1 MNRLAIFS
9 KLAKTTAAF
18 LLTSGIVISAPTY
31 AREVSQVP
39 LLLGSGSVPGNLAL
53 VPSVEFPTVI
63 SVANL
68 GDYSSASR
76 YTGYFDSAKCYEY
89 IKQTFTHPTF
99 GSVTAA
105 QNGGYFTP
113 TKVSAN
119 CTGSTEWSGNYLNWA
134 TTQTIDPFRKALTG
148 GYRVV
153 DTTSQTILEKATR
166 ANRNSYFPE
175 RTVTNNITNIAG
187 YARSNINRIRTQIS
201 SGNEYQRNK
210 TLTVIRRYPAL
221 AGLVAY
227 EDTEYFSVRVEVCKK
242 GDNNEL
248 LESNCKQYGNN
259 WKPEGLLQQYSDN
272 IRYSVFSYLNQDGNN
287 RNGGVMRAPQ
297 SYIGQITRTPG
308 IPEQQANPTP
318 EWNATTGQLI
328 TNPYN
333 DDSGNSGVI
342 NYINKFGEL
351 SNRHKSNDPVSE
363 LYYTALRYFKNQGN
377 VTSYSNNLTDEMR
390 DNFPV
395 ITDWSGK
402 DPIQYACQKN
412 VILGIGDVN
421 THQDRDLPAA
431 GDNLT
436 VNDWT
441 QTVFNLEGIGK
452 SASASSFNGNG
463 NSAYI
468 AGLAYYA
475 NTTDIRPD
483 VAGKQTISTHWV
495 DVREDQI
502 LRSKADNQYWLA
514 AKYGGFK
521 VPDNYVKGTALPAG
535 SWRTTT
541 DVLSTGDQRPD
552 NFYVASDAENM
563 VESLKLAFA
572 KIAQEAQ
579 SSTTSLAA
587 NSTRLATDTAVFQS
601 ALNSKFWSGDLL
613 ARKIATNGAIADTA
627 TWSASAKLDA
637 QNIDSRKIFT
647 ASPLG
652 NATPVANGKISTTA
666 TTFSWGA
673 GGLSDAQKNLL
684 ATAAERSQN
693 NLATAENRLK
703 YLRGDRSLERTDA
716 DATKL
721 FRQRGGRLGDIINSD
736 PQYIANQDY
745 GYTRLAGSNWTAARA
760 AYAQFRN
767 DNATRTPMVVVGA
780 NDGMLHGFNASM
792 ANNGGGGQE
801 LFAFIP
807 NDIFAN
813 LISLTDPAYA
823 HRYYVDG
830 TPRVSDA
837 WINGSWKTIVAGTTG
852 AGGRSVFALD
862 ITDPNNM
869 GANKFLWEFSHPE
882 MGNTIGQPA
891 IVALPNGKFSVVVTT
906 GYRSTTPSPT
916 TAKVWFLDAANG
928 SVIRTMTITTGG
940 DLGAPLLADTN
951 GDQVADRL
959 YVGDTTGKLWK
970 SDISGDTPSSW
981 PTPSLMFTATDGTNP
996 QPITAPLSSAFNEKG
1011 EHMVLFGTGS
1021 YMFIGD
1027 NELPTSPQV
1036 QSFYGI
1042 VDSGTL
1048 PIVRNNLVAQEILSE
1063 STVGGFQG
1071 RTISNN
1077 SLTDQ
1082 RGWYLDLAWKQNR
1095 NGPGAKGE
1103 RVVSKATLRSDR
1115 VTFTTMT
1122 PSADPCASGGTSFVM
1137 ALSLSSGSRLN
1148 YTYFDTN
1155 KDGNLD
1161 DSDDQ
1166 GSGEDTLPVSGISD
1180 PDAGVVKGVTPLFR
1194 WLCYSGSSG
1203 AAPQCIKIPGSQRY
1217 GRNAWQEAR

>member
-1 MNRLAIFS
+1 MNRLAIS
-9 KLAKTTAAF
+9 LKAAKTTAAF
-18 LLTSGIVISAPTY
+18 LLTSGILMSAPAY

-68 GDYSSASR
+68 GAYTHTAN
-76 YTGYFDSAKCYEY
+76 YTGYFDSEKCYEY
-89 IKQTFTHPTF
+89 IREAINHPFF
-99 GSVTAA
+99 GQVTGA
-105 QNGGYFTP
+105 QGGGYFTP
-113 TKVSAN
+113 TRKARD
-119 CTGSTEWSGNYLNWA
+119 CTASSEWSGNYLNWA

-153 DTTSQTILEKATR
+153 DTASQTIVEKATR
-166 ANRNSYFPE
+166 AGRNSYFPE
-175 RTVTNNITNIAG
+175 RTVTSNLAQIAPYTG
-187 YARSNINRIRTQIS
+187 INRLRTS
-201 SGNEYQRNK
+201 VSTGTEYQRNK
-210 TLTVIRRYPAL
+210 ALTVIRRAPNIL
-221 AGLVAY
+221 GIQV
-227 EDTEYFSVRVEVCKK
+227 ESTEYLSVRVEVCKK
-242 GDNNEL
+242 GTNNVL
-248 LESNCKQYGNN
+248 LEENCKQYGDN

-272 IRYSVFSYLNQDGNN
+272 IRYSVFSYLNQDGNG

-308 IPEQQANPTP
+308 VPDQQTNTTP
-318 EWNATTGQLI
+318 EWRSTTGQLI
-328 TNPYN
+328 TNPYS
-333 DDSGNSGVI
+333 DASGNSGVI

-377 VTSYSNNLTDEMR
+377 VVSYSNNLTDEMR

-395 ITDWSGK
+395 ITDWSTN

-421 THQDRDLPAA
+421 SHEDRDLPAS
-431 GDNLT
+431 GDNLN
-436 VNDWT
+436 VNGWT
-441 QTVFNLEGIGK
+441 QSVFDLEGIAK
-452 SASASSFNGNG
+452 RANASSFNGNG

-475 NTTDIRPD
+475 NTTDIRSD
-483 VAGKQTISTHWV
+483 IAGKQTISTHWV
-495 DVREDQI
+495 DVRENEI
-502 LRSKADNQYWLA
+502 LEGKARNQYWLA

-521 VPDNYVKGTALPAG
+521 VPDNYVQGTALPVG
-535 SWRTTT
+535 SWRTNNET
-541 DVLSTGDQRPD
+541 LSSGDPRPD

-579 SSTTSLAA
+579 SSTTSLAS

-601 ALNSKFWSGDLL
+601 SLNSKYWSGDLL
-613 ARKIATNGAIADTA
+613 ARKVNANGTIADVA
-627 TWSASAKLDA
+627 TWNASAKLDA
-637 QNIDSRKIFT
+637 QNTNNRKIFT
-647 ASPLG
+647 AAALANASP
-652 NATPVANGKISTTA
+652 ASNGQISTTA
-666 TTFSWGA
+666 TPFSWA
-673 GGLSDAQKNLL
+673 SGGLSAAQKNLL
-684 ATAAERSQN
+684 ATVAERNAN
-693 NLATAENRLK
+693 NLATAENRLN

-736 PQYIANQDY
+736 PQYVANPDF
-745 GYTRLAGSNWTAARA
+745 GYTRLTGSNWSTARA
-760 AYAQFRN
+760 AYAQFRT
-767 DNATRTPMVVVGA
+767 DNATRKPMVIVGA

-792 ANNGGGGQE
+792 TENGGGGQE

-807 NDIFAN
+807 NSVFSS
-813 LISLTDPAYA
+813 LINLTDPSYA

-830 TPRVSDA
+830 TPRISDA
-837 WINGSWKTIVAGTTG
+837 WIGGSWKTIVAGTTG

-862 ITDPNNM
+862 ITDPDNM

-906 GYRSTTPSPT
+906 GYRSTSPTPT
-916 TAKVWFLDAANG
+916 TAKIWFLDAANG
-928 SVIRTMTITTGG
+928 SVITTMTITTGG
-940 DLGAPLLADTN
+940 DLGSPLLADTN

-970 SDISGDTPSSW
+970 ADISDATPSAWSA
-981 PTPSLMFTATDGTNP
+981 PRLMFTATDGTNP

-1027 NELPTSPQV
+1027 NEIPNSPQV

-1042 VDSGTL
+1042 IDSGAL
-1048 PIVRNNLVAQEILSE
+1048 PIVRSNLVAQEILSE
-1063 STVGGFQG
+1063 STVGGFKG
-1071 RTISNN
+1071 RTISNAA
-1077 SLTDQ
+1077 LTDQ
-1082 RGWYLDLAWKQNR
+1082 RGWYLDLAWKSNR
-1095 NGPGAKGE
+1095 EGPGPKGE

-1155 KDGNLD
+1155 KDGDLN
-1161 DSDDQ
+1161 DSDDT
-1166 GSGEDTLPVSGISD
+1166 GTGNDKLPVSGISD
-1180 PDAGVVKGVTPLFR
+1180 PDAGVIKGVTPLFR
-1194 WLCYSGSSG
+1194 WLCYSGSAG
-1203 AAPQCIKIPGSQRY
+1203 AAPQCIKVPGSQRY

>member
-1 MNRLAIFS
+1 MNRLA
-9 KLAKTTAAF
+9 LTVYVGKTTAVF
-18 LLTSGIVISAPTY
+18 LLTCGILISTPTY
-31 AREVSQVP
+31 AREVSQAP

-68 GDYSSASR
+68 GAYTHTAN
-76 YTGYFDSAKCYEY
+76 YTGYFDSEKCYAYQRET
-89 IKQTFTHPTF
+89 INHPFF
-99 GSVTAA
+99 GKITGA
-105 QNGGYFTP
+105 QGGGYFTP
-113 TKVSAN
+113 TRKVRD
-119 CTGSTEWSGNYLNWA
+119 CTGANEWSGNYLNWA

-148 GYRVV
+148 GYRVI
-153 DTTSQTILEKATR
+153 DTTSQTIVEKATR
-166 ANRNSYFPE
+166 AGRNSYFPE
-175 RTVTNNITNIAG
+175 RTVTSNLTQIAPYTG
-187 YARSNINRIRTQIS
+187 LNRIRTSIS
-201 SGNEYQRNK
+201 SGTEYQRNK
-210 TLTVIRRYPAL
+210 ALTVIRR
-221 AGLVAY
+221 GTNNQ
-227 EDTEYFSVRVEVCKK
+227 ETTEYFSVRVEVCKK
-242 GDNNEL
+242 GTNNIL
-248 LESNCKQYGNN
+248 LESNCKQYGDN
-259 WKPEGLLQQYSDN
+259 WKPEGLLQQYSDS
-272 IRYSVFSYLNQDGNN
+272 IRYSVFSYLNQDGNT

-297 SYIGQITRTPG
+297 GYIGQITRTPG
-308 IPEQQANPTP
+308 IPEQQTNATP
-318 EWNATTGQLI
+318 EWDPTTGQLVV
-328 TNPYN
+328 NPYN
-333 DDSGNSGVI
+333 DTSGNSGVI

-377 VTSYSNNLTDEMR
+377 VASYSDNLTDEMR

-431 GDNLT
+431 GDSLN

-441 QTVFNLEGIGK
+441 QNVLDLEGTGK
-452 SASASSFNGNG
+452 SATASNFIGNNG

-475 NTTDIRPD
+475 NSTDIRAD
-483 VAGKQTISTHWV
+483 FAGKQTISTHWV
-495 DVREDQI
+495 DVREDQV
-502 LRSKADNQYWLA
+502 LREKADNQYWLA

-521 VPDNYVKGTALPAG
+521 VPENYVKGTPLPAG

-541 DVLSTGDQRPD
+541 DVLSTGDPRPD

-572 KIAQEAQ
+572 KIAQETQ
-579 SSTTSLAA
+579 SSTTSLAS

-601 ALNSKFWSGDLL
+601 SLNSKYWSGDLL
-613 ARKIATNGAIADTA
+613 ARKVNANGTTATSA

-637 QNIDSRKIFT
+637 QNSSNRKIFT
-647 ASPLG
+647 AAPLTNASP
-652 NATPVANGKISTTA
+652 AANGQISTTA
-666 TTFSWGA
+666 TAFSWAA

-684 ATAAERSQN
+684 ATTAERNAGDLTNAQ
-693 NLATAENRLK
+693 NRLN
-703 YLRGDRSLERTDA
+703 YLRGDRSLERTDS

-736 PQYIANQDY
+736 PQYVANSDF
-745 GYTRLAGSNWTAARA
+745 GYNRLTGSSWAEARA
-760 AYAQFRN
+760 AYATFRN
-767 DNATRTPMVVVGA
+767 GNANRKPMVIVGA

-792 ANNGGGGQE
+792 ADGGGGGEE

-807 NDIFAN
+807 NGVFEN
-813 LISLTDPAYA
+813 LVRLTDPTYA

-830 TPRVSDA
+830 TPRISDA
-837 WINGSWKTIVAGTTG
+837 WIGGAWKTIVAGTTG

-862 ITDPNNM
+862 ITDPDDM
-869 GANKFLWEFSHPE
+869 GSNKFLWEFSHPE
-882 MGNTIGQPA
+882 MGSTIGQPA
-891 IVALPNGKFSVVVTT
+891 IVALPNGRFSVVVTS
-906 GYRSTTPSPT
+906 GYRASAQT
-916 TAKVWFLDAANG
+916 TAKIWFLDAANG
-928 SVIRTMTITTGG
+928 SVIETMTITTGG

-951 GDQVADRL
+951 GDQIADKL
-959 YVGDTTGKLWK
+959 YVGDTTGKLWRA
-970 SDISGDTPSSW
+970 DISGATPSSW
-981 PTPSLMFTATDGTNP
+981 VTPSLMFTATDGTNA

-1011 EHMVLFGTGS
+1011 QHMVLFGTGS

-1027 NELPTSPQV
+1027 NEIPTTPSIQT
-1036 QSFYGI
+1036 FYGI
-1042 VDSGTL
+1042 IDAGTF
-1048 PIVRNNLVAQEILSE
+1048 PIARSNLLAQEILSE
-1063 STVGGFQG
+1063 STVGGFKA
-1071 RTISNN
+1071 RAISNTA
-1077 SLTDQ
+1077 LTNQ
-1082 RGWYLDLAWKQNR
+1082 RGWYLDLAWKSNR
-1095 NGPGAKGE
+1095 NGPGARGE
-1103 RVVSKATLRSDR
+1103 RVVSKATLRTDR

-1155 KDGNLD
+1155 KDGSLS

-1166 GSGEDTLPVSGISD
+1166 GTGDNKVPVSGISD
-1180 PDAGVVKGVTPLFR
+1180 PEAGVIKGVTPLFR

-1203 AAPQCIKIPGSQRY
+1203 AAPQCIQVAGSQRY